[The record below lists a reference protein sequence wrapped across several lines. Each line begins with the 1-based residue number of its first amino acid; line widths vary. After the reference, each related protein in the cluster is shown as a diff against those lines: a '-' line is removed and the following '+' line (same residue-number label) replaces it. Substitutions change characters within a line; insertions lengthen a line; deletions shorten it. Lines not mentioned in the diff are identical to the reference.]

1 VIKVGGFKLKTTD
14 GGIGPSDH
22 TSFYLQG
29 IPAIHFF
36 TGTHADYHKPSD
48 DEDKINYDGMLRG
61 ALHRKP

>member
-1 VIKVGGFKLKTTD
+1 LKTTTS
-14 GGIGPSDH
+14 GIGPSDH

-48 DEDKINYDGMLRG
+48 DEEKINYDGMLRITRYIESPDHV
-61 ALHRKP
+61 LER